1 MDEAAQY
8 ELRWRVEGQ
17 GMKLKEFMDI
27 MSCKD
32 GDELFEKMVSILA
45 QFYIEVVDEDGNDKS
60 FYRLCCDVAEVLNKE
75 K

>member
-1 MDEAAQY
+1 
-8 ELRWRVEGQ
+8 
-17 GMKLKEFMDI
+17 MKLGELITI

-32 GDELFEKMVSILA
+32 GDELFEKMVNILA
-45 QFYIEVVDEDGNDKS
+45 QFDIEVVDENGNDKS

>member
-1 MDEAAQY
+1 MNLG
-8 ELRWRVEGQ
+8 ELI
-17 GMKLKEFMDI
+17 DI

-32 GDELFEKMVSILA
+32 GDELFERMVRILA
-45 QFYIEVVDEDGNDKS
+45 HFDVEVVDEDGNDKS

>member
-1 MDEAAQY
+1 
-8 ELRWRVEGQ
+8 
-17 GMKLKEFMDI
+17 MKLGELMAL

-32 GDELFEKMVSILA
+32 GDELFEKIVGILA
-45 QFYIEVVDEDGNDKS
+45 HFDIEVVDEDGNDKS

>member
-1 MDEAAQY
+1 
-8 ELRWRVEGQ
+8 
-17 GMKLKEFMDI
+17 MKLGELITI

-32 GDELFEKMVSILA
+32 GDELFEKMVNILA
-45 QFYIEVVDEDGNDKS
+45 HFDIEVVDEDGNDKS